1 MNAPSFGQ
9 FAQSIPNAAQPQP
22 APGYAPQGVPPG
34 FAPGPAPVAPA
45 APQAP
50 AQQAPGG
57 FAPPVYAHQ
66 AAPAGFGQ
74 PPQGFA
80 PQVAPAPAPAYAP
93 NPYAQAPVPVAPV
106 AAGSNAF
113 GKGAFAGAT
122 PMTGQLDCAPGTYL
136 LEFVSTG
143 QDKTKDSGKLIWR
156 MKYKVLHVFE
166 GMQPVGSEVTDAE
179 FMADDRQRQYA
190 AAAMLDISTKAMGC
204 QNEIQLKQGLDGCLP
219 PGVADQLR
227 AQLPPGA
234 SPGWSEFA
242 DALQSSTQVQS
253 QYFPP
258 NPLAGKRILAR
269 VSLGAPVNKPGTK
282 QHGKQYTQF
291 DYAIAPAVPQAGA

>member
-9 FAQSIPNAAQPQP
+9 FAQNIPNAAQPHP

-34 FAPGPAPVAPA
+34 FAPGQAPVAPA
-45 APQAP
+45 APQFAQASAP
-50 AQQAPGG
+50 
-57 FAPPVYAHQ
+57 Q
-66 AAPAGFGQ
+66 AAPTGFGQ
-74 PPQGFA
+74 PPVAQL
-80 PQVAPAPAPAYAP
+80 APAAAALPAYAP
-93 NPYAQAPVPVAPV
+93 NPYAQATAPL
-106 AAGSNAF
+106 AAQPAGVNAF

-156 MKYKVLHVFE
+156 MKYKVVQVFE

-227 AQLPPGA
+227 AQLPPGS

-242 DALQSSTQVQS
+242 DALQSSTQVCS

-282 QHGKQYTQF
+282 SHGKQYTEF
-291 DYAIAPAVPQAGA
+291 DYAIAPAAPTA